1 MTGIQIK
8 KAALDL
14 GLRAEVMEMWLQAHP
29 ELPEIKRSNLEENIR
44 VMFAG
49 EKAIY
54 ALQERIDH
62 LSAYIMQRDN
72 EVKYTRNLI
81 DTIIKHER

>member
-1 MTGIQIK
+1 MTGVQIK
-8 KAALDL
+8 QAALDL
-14 GLRAEVMEMWLQAHP
+14 GLRAEVMEMWLHAHP
-29 ELPEIKRSNLEENIR
+29 ELPELKRSNLEENIK

-49 EKAIY
+49 EKAIH

-62 LSAYIMQRDN
+62 LSAYIIQRES